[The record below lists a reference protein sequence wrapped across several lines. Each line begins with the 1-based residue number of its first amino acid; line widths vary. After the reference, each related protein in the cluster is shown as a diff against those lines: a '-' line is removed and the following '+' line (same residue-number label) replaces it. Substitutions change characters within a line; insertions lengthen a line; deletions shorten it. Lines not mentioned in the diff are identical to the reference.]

1 MKRLRFSAPIVCAA
15 LASGCAVGGTAMSDL
30 MGSPGGADPWEVV
43 VPENVGLGGEQGLLM
58 RIDDVDALY
67 VDGLGVTSDELGGHR
82 FAFAGAA
89 IPAALLDSPPA
100 YLHAL
105 DHVQGRFRLI
115 IGKTPSPTSA
125 AEDGDDFQAALEQDL
140 FIGFRK
146 ADGAT
151 FATRM
156 RGDDADQY
164 EWMADDQDAANAFFA
179 GTDTIRDID
188 ILFGRSSLR

>member
-1 MKRLRFSAPIVCAA
+1 
-15 LASGCAVGGTAMSDL
+15 MSDL
-30 MGSPGGADPWEVV
+30 AGRPGDADPWEVA
-43 VPENVGLGGEQGLLM
+43 VPQDVGLDGKQGLLM

-67 VDGLGVTSDELGGHR
+67 IDGLGVTRDELGGYR
-82 FAFAGAA
+82 FAFAATA
-89 IPAALLDSPPA
+89 IPAALLDSAPA

-105 DHVQGRFRLI
+105 DYVQGRFRLI
-115 IGKTPSPTSA
+115 IGKTPMPTSA
-125 AEDGDDFQAALEQDL
+125 AVDGDDFRAALEDDL

-146 ADGAT
+146 ADGST

-164 EWMADDQDAANAFFA
+164 EWPADDQDAADAFFA

-188 ILFGRSSLR
+188 ILFGRSSMR